1 MIQKDEQEQRQQCKI
16 TKRSQI
22 IDEVKQKKTEV
33 IDKDLLKFKQL
44 FDERNY
50 EEALLEIEEK
60 IKQNE
65 LLKENKKNNDELLMH
80 KSIVLIQLDKY
91 DEFLECINQA
101 ITLNPKNEKLLY
113 HKGITLVKL
122 DQYQQAFQCF
132 DEAIKINP
140 DNQASL
146 IYLGITLEGIYNYNG
161 AYKCYNEAQK
171 YDQNFQLLN
180 ILKEVIGRKY
190 DEAIELCDKPFSNTD
205 LDKFAYTTKGRALLM
220 KLRYEEVIKICDKV
234 IQIDETL
241 AEAYDIKAS
250 LLRPE
255 EAIQQ
260 CQKAIQLDSK
270 NYVPY
275 STIAG
280 ALIQLR
286 REEEAIE
293 YCEMSLKINPR
304 GDIALGNKGIAL
316 FDLNRFEEAVECFDQ
331 ALSIRQNHPIIN
343 LLMGTALAENNINGR
358 MKRPLRLLTNQF
370 HQSQIII
377 KHFIK
382 KEGGFVEA
390 IVSLNKA
397 LKLNSNV
404 FSIWNSKGRLLL
416 NMNRYEE
423 AILCFKTLFQLNS
436 NDNVAIEQIRETL
449 ESLNRIEEAIAF
461 ISQAVINNPQSHVSK
476 FQMAKT
482 LLRIGSFE
490 EALIFSQQALSMQ
503 PQNQQY
509 LQLYCKVVFMQQL
522 SKGCLEKNEQG
533 N

>member
-180 ILKEVIGRKY
+180 ILK
-190 DEAIELCDKPFSNTD
+190 ASTLFSIQQYKQKQQVENM
-205 LDKFAYTTKGRALLM
+205 M
-220 KLRYEEVIKICDKV
+220 KLLNCVINHFRI
-234 IQIDETL
+234 
-241 AEAYDIKAS
+241 
-250 LLRPE
+250 
-255 EAIQQ
+255 
-260 CQKAIQLDSK
+260 
-270 NYVPY
+270 
-275 STIAG
+275 
-280 ALIQLR
+280 LIW
-286 REEEAIE
+286 
-293 YCEMSLKINPR
+293 
-304 GDIALGNKGIAL
+304 
-316 FDLNRFEEAVECFDQ
+316 
-331 ALSIRQNHPIIN
+331 IN
-343 LLMGTALAENNINGR
+343 LLIL
-358 MKRPLRLLTNQF
+358 P
-370 HQSQIII
+370 
-377 KHFIK
+377 
-382 KEGGFVEA
+382 KEGH
-390 IVSLNKA
+390 
-397 LKLNSNV
+397 
-404 FSIWNSKGRLLL
+404 
-416 NMNRYEE
+416 Y
-423 AILCFKTLFQLNS
+423 
-436 NDNVAIEQIRETL
+436 
-449 ESLNRIEEAIAF
+449 
-461 ISQAVINNPQSHVSK
+461 
-476 FQMAKT
+476 
-482 LLRIGSFE
+482 
-490 EALIFSQQALSMQ
+490 
-503 PQNQQY
+503 
-509 LQLYCKVVFMQQL
+509 
-522 SKGCLEKNEQG
+522 
-533 N
+533 